1 MKFNSRLK
9 WCKFIGRKLFI
20 FYSKFINMY
29 KLDVV
34 VIFINLYCSIGVNFV
49 IWMFVYF
56 FLLNEVFY
64 FELLDKLNNRYGE
77 YLNSNLIYY
86 LNK

>member
-1 MKFNSRLK
+1 
-9 WCKFIGRKLFI
+9 
-20 FYSKFINMY
+20 
-29 KLDVV
+29 
-34 VIFINLYCSIGVNFV
+34 
-49 IWMFVYF
+49 MFVYF